1 MAKTVTGV
9 DVGLR
14 SNVFLK
20 GHWKGNTFH
29 VSDFAC
35 LAHKSTDA
43 ASSWA
48 VGDPGFKV
56 TGARVGLT
64 GRDVNVRYT
73 RVPRVPDWQ
82 LRKLMSFEV
91 EEIGDQSGSEV
102 ASDFNLL
109 PSLPEIEDE
118 DVVLLAMAHET
129 LLEQHLEGLATFG
142 GTLDSCTPASLGLY
156 NAWVRYGVIE
166 DETVLIA
173 NIGHENLDVILVRG
187 ADLLFAR
194 NLSGGSRLFDE
205 AVAERFGVSAAKG
218 ESVKIDMATLQPGA
232 NYADANQEKASRALM
247 GPAGQLLSLLQST
260 VMFCRSQVKVANL
273 RVDRVL
279 VCGGGAA
286 LKGLPEYLSSGLS
299 VPVEVFDPFRVVDVS
314 ALDPEAADRLE
325 EFKLESVVALG
336 LATMGSDPEAYSIEI
351 LPAKLRARREF
362 VGGTLL
368 ALVAAALAVCFLVY
382 QGFRTSSELGEVSEV
397 VGGLEGQLKRA
408 ETTHRKASDLVDRNT
423 ELAEVASL
431 LLGVAGSGEQVARTL
446 HHMERTLPE
455 GFWIDSFN
463 SGWNFDDGLGILRG
477 GERPILH
484 VGGRAREGTESI
496 STVLD
501 RFVSGLR
508 ERFPDSRFEYA
519 PSPSGDKFDLDFT
532 LFAPPREDVAA
543 GEDDAP
549 GEDSEEQGG

>member
-1 MAKTVTGV
+1 MARIATGV

-14 SNVFLK
+14 ANVFLK
-20 GHWKGNTFH
+20 GHWTGNTFH
-29 VSDFAC
+29 ATDFAAS
-35 LAHKSTDA
+35 AHKAGNTADA
-43 ASSWA
+43 WA
-48 VGDPGFKV
+48 AGDPGFKL

-82 LRKLMSFEV
+82 LRKLMRFEV

-129 LLEQHLEGLATFG
+129 LLEQHLEGLASLG
-142 GTLDSCTPASLGLY
+142 GKLDSGTPASLGLY

-166 DETVLIA
+166 EETVLIA

-187 ADLLFAR
+187 PDLLFAR

-205 AVAERFGVSAAKG
+205 AVAERFGVSLGKA
-218 ESVKIDMATLQPGA
+218 EEVKIEMATLEPGA
-232 NYADANQEKASRALM
+232 SYESANHEKASRALL

-279 VCGGGAA
+279 LCGGGAA
-286 LKGLPEYLSSGLS
+286 LKGLCPYLSSGLS
-299 VPVEVFDPFRVVDVS
+299 VPVELFDPFRVVDVS
-314 ALDPEAADRLE
+314 ALSPDEAECLE

-351 LPAKLRARREF
+351 LPAVLRARREF

-368 ALVAAALAVCFLVY
+368 AIVAAVLAVCFLGY
-382 QGFRTSSELGEVSEV
+382 QGVRTSAELGEVRDAVSA
-397 VGGLEGQLKRA
+397 LEGRLKRA
-408 ETTHRKASDLVDRNT
+408 ETTDGKARELMKRNA
-423 ELAEVASL
+423 ELSAVASRL
-431 LLGVAGSGEQVARTL
+431 VGVAGSGEQVARML
-446 HHMERTLPE
+446 DHLAAELPE
-455 GFWIDSFN
+455 GFWIQDLS
-463 SGWNFDDGLGILRG
+463 SDWRIDDGLGVLRG

-484 VGGRAREGTESI
+484 MVGRAREGTESI
-496 STVLD
+496 ATLLERFRLGLD
-501 RFVSGLR
+501 Q
-508 ERFPDSRFEYA
+508 RFPDSRYEYA
-519 PSPSGDKFDLDFT
+519 PSPSGDRFDFDFT
-532 LFAPPREDVAA
+532 LFAPPSPDEAT
-543 GEDDAP
+543 
-549 GEDSEEQGG
+549 EEEG